1 MESLNLKE
9 LRVSSNTVLLSQRKD
24 CTGTQVGSAEH
35 SLFKDA
41 DPRNKGASALKLYLP
56 WATIPQPGT
65 ETA

>member
-56 WATIPQPGT
+56 
-65 ETA
+65 